1 MYLQS
6 ESYAPNQKVK
16 IVNGAEN
23 ILNLYVSCAKSLRKS
38 IDVCYDLNGPIRIR
52 KIAHIWTSNF
62 EKNKKEIKVR
72 LLTDI
77 RNENL
82 EYCKKLL
89 EEIGHIEIRH
99 MDGVKGN
106 FTILDSKELL
116 ITDFVDKL
124 VEPVNDALFCTQ
136 KEMTEAHIFMFEN
149 LWRQAIL
156 AHARFKELE
165 KGIQPEILQTIKEPY
180 EIVETEHKILS
191 SAKDEI
197 LIIFH
202 ASNALL
208 REINSGGIDLI
219 VKQAIK
225 YKTQIRI
232 LVPIDDNITDTVQ
245 KLNRLSVIQVRNI
258 EQVIQTRVTILVV
271 DRTYSLVIALKD
283 DDTKGSSEEEI
294 GLAAYSNSKS
304 TVLSYVSIFESL
316 WKHSELREELLI
328 QSMAQKEFINIAAHE
343 LRTPI
348 QPILGLSEILS
359 RKVGNET
366 LEYVNVILKN
376 ARRLHHLAEDI
387 LDITRIEAKTLK
399 LKKQSFS
406 FVKTIR
412 EAVQDYSSS
421 TEISKSTPNVI
432 ISFSASED
440 LQFLNLVA
448 DQNRIKQVISNL
460 VSNSFKFTKQGTIT
474 VTVET
479 DNYYNN
485 NKQSQVI
492 VRVKDTGIGIAE
504 DIIPKLFSKFVT
516 KSEKGTGLGLY
527 ICKGIIEAHGGKI
540 WAENNKEE
548 KGATFSFSL
557 PA

>member
-62 EKNKKEIKVR
+62 EIDNKEIKVR

-89 EEIGHIEIRH
+89 EEIEHIEIRH

-124 VEPVNDALFCTQ
+124 GEPVNDALFCTQ

-149 LWRQAIL
+149 LWRQAIP

-165 KGIQPEILQTIKEPY
+165 KGIQPEILQTIKETH
-180 EIVETEHKILS
+180 EIVGTEHKLLR

-208 REINSGGIDLI
+208 REIDSGGIDLI

-232 LVPIDDNITDTVQ
+232 LVPIDDKITDTVQ
-245 KLNRLSVIQVRNI
+245 KLERLSVIQVRNI

-283 DDTKGSSEEEI
+283 DTKGSSEQEI

-316 WKHSELREELLI
+316 WKHSQLREELLI
-328 QSMAQKEFINIAAHE
+328 NSMAQKEFINIAAHE

-366 LEYVNVILKN
+366 VEYVNVIIKN

-387 LDITRIEAKTLK
+387 LDITRIEAKSLK

-412 EAVQDYSSS
+412 EVVQDYSSS
-421 TEISKSTPNVI
+421 TVFSKSSPDVI
-432 ISFSASED
+432 ISFFASED
-440 LQFLNLVA
+440 LQFLNIVA

-460 VSNSFKFTKQGTIT
+460 VNNSLKFTKQGTIT

-479 DNYYNN
+479 DNYYDN
-485 NKQSQVI
+485 NKQSQLI

-504 DIIPKLFSKFVT
+504 DILPKLFSKFVT

-527 ICKGIIEAHGGKI
+527 ICKGIIDAHGGKI
-540 WAENNKEE
+540 WAENNKEG

>member
-62 EKNKKEIKVR
+62 EIDNKEIKVR

-89 EEIGHIEIRH
+89 EEIEHIEIRH

-124 VEPVNDALFCTQ
+124 GEPVNDALFCTQ

-149 LWRQAIL
+149 LWRQAIP

-165 KGIQPEILQTIKEPY
+165 KGIQPEILQTIKEPH
-180 EIVETEHKILS
+180 EIVETEHKLLR

-232 LVPIDDNITDTVQ
+232 LVPIDDKITDTVQ
-245 KLNRLSVIQVRNI
+245 KLERLSVIQVRNI

-283 DDTKGSSEEEI
+283 DTKGSSEQEI

-316 WKHSELREELLI
+316 WKHSQLREELLI
-328 QSMAQKEFINIAAHE
+328 NSMAQKEFINIAAHE

-366 LEYVNVILKN
+366 VEYVNVIIKN

-387 LDITRIEAKTLK
+387 LDITRIEAKSLK
-399 LKKQSFS
+399 LNKQSFS

-412 EAVQDYSSS
+412 EVVQDYSSS
-421 TEISKSTPNVI
+421 TVFSKSSPDVI

-440 LQFLNLVA
+440 LQFLNIVA

-460 VSNSFKFTKQGTIT
+460 VNNSLKFTKQGTIT

-479 DNYYNN
+479 DNYYGN
-485 NKQSQVI
+485 NKQSQLI

-527 ICKGIIEAHGGKI
+527 ICKGIIDAHGGKI
-540 WAENNKEE
+540 WAENNKEG